1 MDLHIPVQLGHRR
14 GARLELPRAKIAK
27 RSAGV
32 LAGNPAVDLIQKG
45 LLGDQRRLPFQSWK
59 LSVFSRRRQNASGS
73 MCSHS
78 SVGAPGSVFV
88 CFRHSV
94 ASIVRDC

>member
-32 LAGNPAVDLIQKG
+32 LAWNPAVDLIQKG

-59 LSVFSRRRQNASGS
+59 LSVFSRRRQHTSGS
-73 MCSHS
+73 MCIH
-78 SVGAPGSVFV
+78 GSVIVPVSMFV
-88 CFRHSV
+88 FFRHSAAKV
-94 ASIVRDC
+94 VRNC

>member
-1 MDLHIPVQLGHRR
+1 MGLHIPVQLGHQR
-14 GARLELPRAKIAK
+14 GARLELPGAKIAK

-59 LSVFSRRRQNASGS
+59 LSVLSRRQEHASGS
-73 MCSHS
+73 VCVH
-78 SVGAPGSVFV
+78 GSVVPGLMFV
-88 CFRHSV
+88 FSRHSV